1 MKKGNIV
8 KEIVTL
14 QKQVKSLK
22 GDVWLMAISMIILMI
37 TFTYVISKIDPNFDA
52 RVDRGVEF
60 LKGVFDM
67 KDDENKWKNKGII
80 VC

>member
-1 MKKGNIV
+1 ME
-8 KEIVTL
+8 EIVVL
-14 QKQVKSLK
+14 QEQVKSLK

-37 TFTYVISKIDPNFDA
+37 TFTFVISRIDPSFNS

-67 KDDENKWKNKGII
+67 KEDENKWKNKGII
-80 VC
+80 VCFDL